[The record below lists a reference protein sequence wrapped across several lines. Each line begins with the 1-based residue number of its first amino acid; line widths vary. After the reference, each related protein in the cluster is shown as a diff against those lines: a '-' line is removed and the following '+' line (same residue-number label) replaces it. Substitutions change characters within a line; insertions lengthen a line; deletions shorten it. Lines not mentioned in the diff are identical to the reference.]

1 MMENNFKQGQA
12 VLIKAVVDYGNAK
25 PGKMV
30 RIRTKDSGE
39 EIWVKPSECIH
50 AGGDKCGGNILY
62 RG

>member
-30 RIRTKDSGE
+30 RVKTPESGE
-39 EIWVKPSECIH
+39 EFWVCPSECLH
-50 AGGDKCGGNILY
+50 ERGDRCVGD
-62 RG
+62 